1 MDFKKEEFKSGFM
14 RLVKWTGFEITESNE
29 EFSMILGN
37 IFKSI

>member
-1 MDFKKEEFKSGFM
+1 
-14 RLVKWTGFEITESNE
+14 VKWTGFEITESQE

>member
-1 MDFKKEEFKSGFM
+1 M
-14 RLVKWTGFEITESNE
+14 RLVKWTGFEINESEE